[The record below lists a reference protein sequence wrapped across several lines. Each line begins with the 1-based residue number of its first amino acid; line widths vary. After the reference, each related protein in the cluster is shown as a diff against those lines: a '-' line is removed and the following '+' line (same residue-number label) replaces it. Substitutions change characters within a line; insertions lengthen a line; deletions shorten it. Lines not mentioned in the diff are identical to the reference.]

1 MRKFKADSSVINT
14 VFYENNN
21 LIIKFN
27 SGAYY
32 KYKGVTE
39 EIFDQFRMADSQ
51 GAFFNKVIRP
61 LYPYEKIDFVEPA
74 EQPATEQPKMTINGI
89 PVGQDF
95 LNFIA
100 SFADNEASNIG
111 AIISRIGEAKI
122 ANIPN
127 NAKIK
132 KITIIEFE

>member
-32 KYKGVTE
+32 KYKAVDE
-39 EIFDQFRMADSQ
+39 SVFNAFEAADSQ
-51 GAFFNKVIRP
+51 GIFFNKFIKP
-61 LYPYEKIDFVEPA
+61 YYAYEKIDFVEPA
-74 EQPATEQPKMTINGI
+74 EQPAAEQSKMTINGI

-100 SFADNEASNIG
+100 SLTASEAVVGNATADAKTI
-111 AIISRIGEAKI
+111 AIPAYATG
-122 ANIPN
+122 
-127 NAKIK
+127 KIK